1 MADARR
7 RRRKVRK
14 LKIIEHISLDGVI
27 QAPGAPT
34 EDGDYPHGGWTVPH
48 RDPAVGGAILAG
60 HAKSFDLLL
69 GRHTY
74 DIWAGFWPK
83 TPSNPLADSLNAA
96 TKYVVTHRPDSLEWG
111 PVESLGQDIVEGV
124 RHIKAKSGPDLI
136 LWGSSTLTAMLLEHG
151 LADEVLLFV
160 YPVLLGKGK
169 RFFSD
174 GTAPRELA
182 LTSTKAASSGVI
194 ISTYTPAGPLRT
206 GSF

>member
-1 MADARR
+1 M
-7 RRRKVRK
+7 RK

-48 RDPAVGGAILAG
+48 SDPAVGEAIVAEHG
-60 HAKSFDLLL
+60 QDFDLLL

-74 DIWAGFWPK
+74 DIWAGYWPK
-83 TPSNPLADSLNAA
+83 APSSWLADSLSAA
-96 TKYVVTHRPDSLEWG
+96 TKYVATHRPDSLEWG
-111 PVESLGQDIVEGV
+111 PVETLGPDIDEGV

-136 LWGSSTLTAMLLEHG
+136 LWGSSTLTPMLLEHG

-174 GTAPRELA
+174 GTPPRELA
-182 LTSTKAASSGVI
+182 LTSTKAASSGII